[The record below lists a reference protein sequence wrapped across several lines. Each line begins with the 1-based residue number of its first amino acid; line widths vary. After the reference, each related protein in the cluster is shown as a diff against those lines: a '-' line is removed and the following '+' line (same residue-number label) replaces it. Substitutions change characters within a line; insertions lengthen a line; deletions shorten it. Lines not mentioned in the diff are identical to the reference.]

1 MLLKL
6 VCWLKAY
13 KMRLIIFEHL
23 EGYRFKLEFVNGE
36 IKTVDLTDLIAK
48 YVGREDLSSA
58 CIDPEW
64 GCLQFKNRNADI
76 EPKTLYK
83 FATSNSF

>member
-1 MLLKL
+1 MKLK
-6 VCWLKAY
+6 K
-13 KMRLIIFEHL
+13 IEHL

-36 IKTVDLTDLIAK
+36 IKAVDLTGLIAK
-48 YVGREDLSSA
+48 HVGLDDLPSA

-64 GCLQFKNRNADI
+64 GCLQFNNGNVDI

-83 FATSNSF
+83 FSTTHHLERAA

>member
-1 MLLKL
+1 MKLK
-6 VCWLKAY
+6 K
-13 KMRLIIFEHL
+13 FEHL

-36 IKTVDLTDLIAK
+36 IKAVDLTDLIAK
-48 YVGREDLSSA
+48 HVVLEDLSSA

-64 GCLQFKNRNADI
+64 GCLQFKNGNADI

-83 FATSNSF
+83 FATSKSFERAA